1 MKKNATLILSTV
13 LVGTGAYLIYNRN
26 RKKEEK
32 EATEAGIKAKQ
43 EADAKAQAKAEAD
56 RVARERANSLENPN
70 SFASKVAKIQL
81 YLGTTPDGKV
91 GPNTLTALMKKF
103 PKYTTISTANV
114 NLILADIEADKK
126 SAENLEANKT
136 STASLQ
142 EKKVLAYKLADLT
155 KGTTYFAELVNNIVA
170 KQYQF
175 DVLTGSYRYM
185 NKTKSFSK
193 GRTFGQGNLKN
204 RGNGEIL
211 IAEGTFRYATD
222 PSNFIIKK
230 R

>member
-1 MKKNATLILSTV
+1 MKKNYTLILSTV
-13 LVGTGAYLIYNRN
+13 LVGAGAFLIYNRS
-26 RKKEEK
+26 RKDKEET
-32 EATEAGIKAKQ
+32 TEAGIKAKQ
-43 EADAKAQAKAEAD
+43 EADAIAAAKAEA
-56 RVARERANSLENPN
+56 ERIAKAKANSLENPN
-70 SFASKVAKIQL
+70 SFASLVAKIQL

-91 GPNTLTALMKKF
+91 GPNTIMALTKKF
-103 PKYTTISTANV
+103 PKYTTITTSNV
-114 NLILADIEADKK
+114 NAILADIEANKK

-136 STASLQ
+136 STATLQ

-155 KGTTYFAELVNNIVA
+155 KGTVYFAELVNNISA

-185 NKTKSFSK
+185 NKTKAFSK
-193 GRTFGQGNLKN
+193 GRTFGQGALRD